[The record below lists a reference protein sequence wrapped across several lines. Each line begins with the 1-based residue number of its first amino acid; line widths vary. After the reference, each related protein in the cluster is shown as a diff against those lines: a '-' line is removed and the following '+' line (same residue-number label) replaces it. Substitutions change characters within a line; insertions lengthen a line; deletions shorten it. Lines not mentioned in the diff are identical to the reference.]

1 MPFLF
6 TCLLALQSFTALA
19 ITKHAIVVGVADY
32 PNLDKKLW
40 LDGPRNDVEVVM
52 NYLLDNN
59 FDETNITLLADDEPI
74 LPTYKNILIAF
85 EKTINK
91 SKSGDMVYLHFS
103 GHGSQQPQEDLSD
116 SNQEHDG
123 LDEIFLP
130 RDVKN
135 FNYKMGKVENALV
148 DNEVNLFITRFREKG
163 VFVWLVFDS
172 CHAGTMLRGTEQDG
186 VKHRKVE
193 PNILKIPSALIKKA
207 KNRQTDNRKKKTAS
221 VNANSKNKDL
231 AGYIAFYAAQSTE
244 STIEMKLPQQ
254 GPDRKPMG
262 LFTYTISDILSSNI
276 DMSYTQLSEAI
287 LNRYTGSRSIST
299 PIFEGSNLNTAIFN
313 SNRKIDVAQW
323 KVLPHK
329 KQNGLAN
336 LSAGQIH
343 GINSDTILALVKSPS
358 ETKQPIMGYIQ
369 VIKSDLISSTAKAIG
384 YNGIKPIKITSR
396 LYARAIGSKIET
408 PLTIWIQPDKNNSAS
423 ADKLKNLLKSISAD
437 KKQAINIKFTDKK
450 DKADFHLAVDNK
462 QILFTSATIAL
473 TKNNSN
479 KIYSLEFDNSPRLN
493 NNSEFSKSLT
503 KTLRILAKTKRL
515 YAASKQFKNKNA
527 LANLDVSFKVTK
539 GKNTVAVSDA
549 DKLSLY
555 DGNIIEV
562 TIRNNSKSAVD
573 VTALY
578 IDSGYGISPIFPTEI
593 GATNRIQPK
602 SQSVKIIKSKVSTT
616 TLGNESLIII
626 AVEAK
631 TNTQRSDFSFL
642 AQPSLLTENVQRKE
656 IHTILSDR
664 LKYSIN
670 SKNTGQNQS
679 KNNQNSTLPSAIWS
693 YHWQVMKNK

>member
-59 FDETNITLLADDEPI
+59 FDENNITLLADDEPI
-74 LPTYKNILIAF
+74 QPTYKNILTAF

-91 SKSGDMVYLHFS
+91 SKRGDMVYLHFS

-193 PNILKIPSALIKKA
+193 PGILKIPSALIKKA
-207 KNRQTDNRKKKTAS
+207 KNRQTDNRKKKTAT

-244 STIEMKLPQQ
+244 STIEMKLPQE

-287 LNRYTGSRSIST
+287 LNRYTSSRSIST

-313 SNRKIDVAQW
+313 SNRKIDIAQW
-323 KVLPHK
+323 KVLPHTK
-329 KQNGLAN
+329 RHDLAN

-343 GINSDTILALVKSPS
+343 GINSGTVLALVKSPS
-358 ETKQPIMGYIQ
+358 ETKQPIMGYIK
-369 VIKSDLISSTAKAIG
+369 VIKSDLVSSTVKAID
-384 YNGIKPIKITSR
+384 YKGIKPINISSR
-396 LYARAIGSKIET
+396 LYARIIDNTIET

-423 ADKLKNLLKSISAD
+423 ADKLKKLLSRISAD
-437 KKQAINIKFTDKK
+437 KKQPINIKFADKK
-450 DKADFHLAVDNK
+450 DKADFHLVMDNK
-462 QILFTSATIAL
+462 QILFISSIIAL
-473 TKNNSN
+473 ARNNSD
-479 KIYSLEFDNSPRLN
+479 KIYSLKFNNS
-493 NNSEFSKSLT
+493 SEFSKSLN
-503 KTLRILAKTKRL
+503 KTLRIIAKTKRL
-515 YAASKQFKNKNA
+515 YAVSKQFKRKSA
-527 LANLDVSFKVTK
+527 LAKLDVSFKLTK
-539 GKNTVAVSDA
+539 GNNTVAVSDA

-578 IDSGYGISPIFPTEI
+578 VDSGYGISPIFPTEI

-602 SQSVKIIKSKVSTT
+602 SQSVKIIKSKVSTA

-642 AQPSLLTENVQRKE
+642 AQPSLLTENIQRKE

-679 KNNQNSTLPSAIWS
+679 KNNQSSTLPSAIWS
-693 YHWQVMKNK
+693 YHWQVMENK